1 MRGESINNVDVLQR
15 SNFPSFEFDLPG
27 RCSSSHFSAKAGL
40 FDIASF
46 VDGTFV
52 SLILAT
58 LRDIIVRNSFQIFF
72 RVDNSDTSNL
82 DCTQPNLITI
92 EN

>member
-15 SNFPSFEFDLPG
+15 PNFPSFEFDLLG
-27 RCSSSHFSAKAGL
+27 RCSNIHFSAKAGL
-40 FDIASF
+40 FDIAFF

-58 LRDIIVRNSFQIFF
+58 LRNIIVRNSFQIFF